1 MPIKQPLMP
10 AVNCATREY
19 LETALA
25 IYQVRGLITQ
35 SQALSILSIWRPATF
50 ALDQR
55 TPKSTVYVSINGAPA
70 YIVNNRAKVSIV

>member
-10 AVNCATREY
+10 AVHCATRDY

-25 IYQVRGLITQ
+25 IYQVRGFITQ
-35 SQALSILSIWRPATF
+35 SQALSILSIWHPATF